1 MHIQIF
7 TLKKGLIIFWAFFYS
22 WICLTNIF
30 DGLKELH
37 LLPNTWFYTSGNF
50 AFILS
55 VVKLQNFSKILAA
68 ILFSGDILWQAI
80 TAVFFWSAV
89 FQFEIKE
96 ETKGL
101 SAVTTAFALGI
112 ALWATFI
119 MAVEIFIAYEK
130 ISEGTF
136 FQLLIA
142 NLISLL
148 FIGWF
153 TSKNKE
159 QISLA
164 D

>member
-7 TLKKGLIIFWAFFYS
+7 TLKKGLLIFWAFFYS
-22 WICLTNIF
+22 WICLTNVL

-37 LLPNTWFYTSGNF
+37 LLPNTWHYTSGNF

-55 VVKLQNFSKILAA
+55 VITLQNFSKILAT

-89 FQFEIKE
+89 FQFEVKE
-96 ETKGL
+96 ETKSL
-101 SAVTTAFALGI
+101 AAVTTAFALGI

-119 MAVEIFIAYEK
+119 MAIEIFIAYEK

-136 FQLLIA
+136 FHLLMA

-153 TSKNKE
+153 PIQHKNE
-159 QISLA
+159 
-164 D
+164 